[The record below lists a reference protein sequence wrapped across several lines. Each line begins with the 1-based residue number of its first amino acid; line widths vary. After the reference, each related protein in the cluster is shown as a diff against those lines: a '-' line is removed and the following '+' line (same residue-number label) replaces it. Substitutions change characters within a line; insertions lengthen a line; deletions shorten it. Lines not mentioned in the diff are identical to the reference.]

1 MGAAVGFQPIH
12 LTAEET
18 IELAREVEE
27 RGFASA
33 WTIEFELDTLP
44 YDHAMAM
51 ATRMIV
57 VGSAIARSYA
67 RHPLSFAET
76 AAAIDQFVP
85 GRFVIGVGTAAARI
99 VNPETATHRWGVAAG
114 SPARRM
120 EEYIDVMRLAL
131 TGEPVNYHGEF
142 YNVDDVTLSP
152 VPPSG
157 AIPIYVAAGGHRLFE
172 LCGRKADGMFTYL
185 LGPHLFAEAI
195 ETMRSAA
202 SAAGRDGDAIPVC
215 PVIPTCVADD
225 AAQAR
230 AHMKRHLVWYMGMPY
245 YQALMTT
252 NGFGSVAEQVVPLL
266 ERGDLD
272 TAASAMPEALI
283 DELAITGTP
292 ADCRRQLADHVARG
306 SDIPI
311 IYVFGAGEA
320 WLSAYQ
326 RAIDVF
332 APK

>member
-1 MGAAVGFQPIH
+1 MGPAVGFQPIH

-33 WTIEFELDTLP
+33 WTIEFEFDTLP

-99 VNPETATHRWGVAAG
+99 VNPETAIHRWGVAAG

-131 TGEPVNYHGEF
+131 TGEPDAVG
-142 YNVDDVTLSP
+142 VGDRSCDGADVAG
-152 VPPSG
+152 VP
-157 AIPIYVAAGGHRLFE
+157 
-172 LCGRKADGMFTYL
+172 ADGDTCSAD
-185 LGPHLFAEAI
+185 PEDRP
-195 ETMRSAA
+195 RS
-202 SAAGRDGDAIPVC
+202 
-215 PVIPTCVADD
+215 
-225 AAQAR
+225 
-230 AHMKRHLVWYMGMPY
+230 
-245 YQALMTT
+245 
-252 NGFGSVAEQVVPLL
+252 
-266 ERGDLD
+266 
-272 TAASAMPEALI
+272 
-283 DELAITGTP
+283 
-292 ADCRRQLADHVARG
+292 HVARPLATWGG
-306 SDIPI
+306 SPRRVAPGPPRLMGNTQSDPGGA
-311 IYVFGAGEA
+311 VLPRPAEAHQSWSSCSPAGRSGSAWPVVDRLSEPGVVGVERLPPGTRSPDACQAPHRFG
-320 WLSAYQ
+320 
-326 RAIDVF
+326 
-332 APK
+332 